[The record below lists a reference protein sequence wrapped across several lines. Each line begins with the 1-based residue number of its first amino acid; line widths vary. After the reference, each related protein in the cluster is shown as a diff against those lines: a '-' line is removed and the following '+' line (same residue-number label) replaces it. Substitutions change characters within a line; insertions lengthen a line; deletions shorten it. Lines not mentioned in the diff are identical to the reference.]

1 MKCFF
6 EEESKTKWHVEI
18 INPLSETGEYDTY
31 NLTLGAKA
39 TKRDVQN
46 ALLRMYRE
54 DGKGYKYYEQ
64 DVYDWSTKITK
75 V

>member
-1 MKCFF
+1 MKCYF
-6 EEESKTKWHVEI
+6 EEESKTRWYIEI
-18 INPLSETGEYDTY
+18 VNPLSETGEYDTY

-46 ALLRMYRE
+46 ALLRMHGE
-54 DGKGYKYYEQ
+54 KGYKYYEK
-64 DVYDWSTKITK
+64 DVYDWSTKIEK